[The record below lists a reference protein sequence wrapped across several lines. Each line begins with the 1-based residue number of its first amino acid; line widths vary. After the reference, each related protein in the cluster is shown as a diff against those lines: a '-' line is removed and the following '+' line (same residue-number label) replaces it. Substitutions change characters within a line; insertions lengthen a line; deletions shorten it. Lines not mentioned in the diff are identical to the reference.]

1 MGHEEAHMAYE
12 ETKMPY
18 REKTAWL
25 SLIAMAVTFG
35 PYFAIVAAGVLPNEA
50 LPNLRQLV
58 FYGVAAI
65 AQVIILGIGRFFL
78 HIASPQEARTPA
90 DERDRAI
97 ERRSINAAYFVLLAG
112 AIGAGVI
119 MPFTYGGWA
128 IVNASLF
135 AIAAAEVVHHAVVV
149 VSYRR
154 QA

>member
-1 MGHEEAHMAYE
+1 MGYEEVHMASE

-25 SLIAMAVTFG
+25 SLIAMVVTFG
-35 PYFAIVAAGVLPNEA
+35 PYFAIVAAGVIPNEA
-50 LPNLRQLV
+50 LPDLRQLAL
-58 FYGVAAI
+58 YAVAAI
-65 AQVIILGIGRFFL
+65 VQVIILGIGRL
-78 HIASPQEARTPA
+78 YLRLASPQEARTPP

-112 AIGAGVI
+112 TIGAGVI
-119 MPFTYGGWA
+119 LPFTSKGWS
-128 IVNASLF
+128 IVNAALF
-135 AIAAAEVVHHAVVV
+135 AIAAAEVVHYAVVV